1 MNIDN
6 IIADIQ
12 YINKVT
18 ATLLPVITDQ
28 VKAVEMAMGSGNGGD
43 KLKFVLAAVQA
54 IYTAANGPVPFATIL
69 TLVTQ
74 IVNAA
79 VDFYNKVGM
88 TTTDKQGGVTHYFT
102 KAQTQPLAA

>member
-18 ATLLPVITDQ
+18 ATLIPVITDQ
-28 VKAVEMAMGSGNGGD
+28 VKTAEAVLGAGNGAD

-54 IYTAANGPVPFATIL
+54 IYTAANGPVPFANIL
-69 TLVTQ
+69 ALVTQ

-79 VDFYNKVGM
+79 VEFYNAI
-88 TTTDKQGGVTHYFT
+88 QAFP
-102 KAQTQPLAA
+102 KAKAAA

>member
-18 ATLLPVITDQ
+18 ATLVPVITDQ
-28 VKAVEMAMGSGNGGD
+28 VKTAESVLGTGNGTQ
-43 KLKFVLAAVQA
+43 KLQFVLAAVQA
-54 IYTAANGPVPFATIL
+54 IYTAANGPVPFARIISV
-69 TLVTQ
+69 VTA

-79 VDFYNKVGM
+79 VDFYNGIAAFSK
-88 TTTDKQGGVTHYFT
+88 TKQ
-102 KAQTQPLAA
+102 QAAA